1 MTGKHNS
8 TRTFR
13 SQYMAVLSRRRLRW
27 LGALTCT
34 SSALAM
40 LAGCDSG
47 ADRQPQVRIDPT
59 EQTIV
64 YKSLAEC
71 KAAQADDRI
80 CDLAMDEAKEWQ
92 DQQPGYSLK
101 QQCED
106 EYGVGNC
113 EQRSSG
119 GNNWFVPAMAGFM
132 LSNALNN
139 MSYDNYRRARR
150 DRGYGGYSHP
160 VYVNNRG
167 YVSTYSGRGNQPLGY
182 RVPGSGRTADL
193 PRNVN
198 VQSDP
203 SGQGYTAP
211 GTYNSRT
218 SYTSSSRGGFGKSAS
233 ARGGC
238 CG

>member
-1 MTGKHNS
+1 MTTAPNS

-13 SQYMAVLSRRRLRW
+13 SQYMALLSRRRLRW

-40 LAGCDSG
+40 LAGCDSSTP
-47 ADRQPQVRIDPT
+47 QQQVRIDPT

-64 YKSLAEC
+64 YKSLDEC
-71 KAAQADDRI
+71 KAAQADNRV

-101 QQCED
+101 QQCEE
-106 EYGVGNC
+106 EYGYGNC
-113 EQRSSG
+113 ERRSSG

-132 LSNALNN
+132 LSNAMNN
-139 MSYDNYRRARR
+139 MSYDNYRRAQR
-150 DRGYGGYSHP
+150 DRDYAGYSYP

-182 RVPGSGRTADL
+182 KVSGSGRKADL
-193 PRNVN
+193 PRNFN

-203 SGQGYTAP
+203 SGAGYTAP
-211 GTYNSRT
+211 GTYSRKT
-218 SYTSSSRGGFGKSAS
+218 SYKSSSRGGFGKSAS